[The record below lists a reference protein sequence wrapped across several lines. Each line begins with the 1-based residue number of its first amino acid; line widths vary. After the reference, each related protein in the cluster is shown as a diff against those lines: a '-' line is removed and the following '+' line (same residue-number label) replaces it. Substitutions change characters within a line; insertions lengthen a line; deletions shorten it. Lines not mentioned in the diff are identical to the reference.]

1 MLASPVAE
9 SGPAQRLT
17 IGGALLELGLEHR
30 MERSMG
36 LAAEA
41 LHEGKPGRLWR
52 TAERLTALG
61 AVTALGAR
69 RSRVL
74 GVLSGAALLT
84 GSGCTR
90 FAIFEAGQESARD
103 PRYTVVPQRERVNA
117 RLG

>member
-1 MLASPVAE
+1 
-9 SGPAQRLT
+9 
-17 IGGALLELGLEHR
+17 

-84 GSGCTR
+84 GSACTR

-103 PRYTVVPQRERVNA
+103 PRYTVVPQRERVDA
-117 RLG
+117 RQG